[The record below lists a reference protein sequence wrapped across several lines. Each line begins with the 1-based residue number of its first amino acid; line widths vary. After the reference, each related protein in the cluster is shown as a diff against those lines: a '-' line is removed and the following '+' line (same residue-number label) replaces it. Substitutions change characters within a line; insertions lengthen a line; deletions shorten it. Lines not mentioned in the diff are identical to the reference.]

1 MIRPSVPVST
11 DIVLVGGGHAH
22 VAVLRRFGMKPEPG
36 VRLTLIARDVETPY
50 SGMIPGYFAGHYTR
64 PECHID
70 LVRLARFAGARLV
83 HASATGLDLAAR
95 RVHVDGGR
103 PPVAYDLLSLDT
115 GSTPDAGAI
124 AGAAEHAVAVKP
136 IDGLLAAVAQWEHE
150 LAHGTAPFRLAF
162 IGAGAGGTELAM
174 ALQYRFGVV
183 AGACLSVVLVD
194 ASPTIV
200 PTHNAA
206 ARRALFRALGDRGIE
221 TALGHPVR
229 AIGAGRI
236 ERDGVPAI
244 AFDRAILVTGA
255 GAPAWSGASGLAVDD
270 RGFVRVAT
278 TLRSI
283 SHAGVFAAGDLAT
296 VEGHALPKSGVYA
309 VRAGPVLA
317 DNLRRAATG
326 QALRP
331 WTPQRHA
338 LALVSTGDRSAVA
351 SRAGLAFNGP
361 AMWRLKDWID
371 RRWMRRY
378 QQLPAMGGG
387 TRAGG
392 EAALAQM
399 RCGGCGAK
407 ISASVLRRALARL
420 PAQAR
425 ADVFAGLDAPDDAAI
440 IAPPPPG
447 EVLVQTVDQF
457 RAFVDDP
464 YLFGRIAALHC
475 LADIWAM
482 GARPRTALATVVLPD
497 GPAAK
502 QEEDLAALLGGA
514 AAALA
519 EAGAVLVGG
528 HTGEGAEL
536 AFGLAVTG
544 HAAPDRLLRKGGLV
558 PGDAIVL
565 TKPLGTGIVLAADMR
580 ARAEAAWVKATMD
593 SMLRPVGPAAAVLAA
608 HGVRAATDV
617 TGFGLAGHLG
627 EMLSA
632 SGVDAVLDLA
642 ALPALPGSRALL
654 REGIESTLATANRAA
669 MYETTGD
676 LTAPGAA
683 LLVDP
688 QTSGGLIAGV
698 PFDRAP
704 ACLAA
709 LHAAG
714 DPYAAVIGRVVARS
728 GMMPCITM
736 TV

>member
-1 MIRPSVPVST
+1 MNRPAVPIRT

-22 VAVLRRFGMKPEPG
+22 VAVLRRFGMRPEPG
-36 VRLTLIARDVETPY
+36 VRLTLVAREVETPY
-50 SGMIPGYFAGHYTR
+50 SGMIPGHFAGHYTR
-64 PECHID
+64 AECHID

-83 HASATGLDLAAR
+83 HASATGLDLAGR
-95 RVHVDGGR
+95 RVLVDGGR
-103 PPVAYDLLSLDT
+103 PPVVWDFVSLDT
-115 GSTPDAGAI
+115 GSTPDASAI
-124 AGAAEHAVAVKP
+124 PGAAEHAVAVKP
-136 IDGLLAAVAQWEHE
+136 IDGLLAAVAQWERD
-150 LAHGTAPFRLAF
+150 LAAGSAPFRLAV

-174 ALQYRFGVV
+174 ALNYRLGKV
-183 AGACLSVVLVD
+183 AGARLSVVLAD
-194 ASPTIV
+194 ASAEIV

-206 ARRALFRALGDRGIE
+206 VRRALARALRERGIE

-229 AIGAGRI
+229 AIEAGRI
-236 ERDGVPAI
+236 ERAGASIV

-255 GAPAWSGASGLAVDD
+255 GAPAWPAASGLATDA
-270 RGFVRVAT
+270 RGFARVAT
-278 TLRSI
+278 TLQSV
-283 SHAGVFAAGDLAT
+283 SHPGVFAAGDLAS

-317 DNLRRAATG
+317 DNLRRAARG
-326 QALRP
+326 EALRL
-331 WTPQRHA
+331 WVPQRHA
-338 LALVSTGDRSAVA
+338 LALVSTGGKSAVA
-351 SRAGLAFNGP
+351 SRAGLAFSGP

-378 QQLPAMGGG
+378 QELPSMGDGSG
-387 TRAGG
+387 AEG

-407 ISASVLRRALARL
+407 IPASVLRRALARL

-425 ADVFAGLDAPDDAAI
+425 ADVLAGLDAPDDAAI
-440 IAPPPPG
+440 VAPPPLG

-482 GARPRTALATVVLPD
+482 GAQPRTALATVVLPD

-514 AAALA
+514 AAVLA

-544 HAAPDRLLRKGGLV
+544 HGAPDRLLRKRGLV

-580 ARAEAAWVKATMD
+580 ARAEAAWVEAAMV
-593 SMLRPVGPAAAVLAA
+593 SMLRPVGPAAAILAA

-627 EMLSA
+627 EMLAA
-632 SGVDAVLDLA
+632 SGVDAELDLA
-642 ALPALPGSRALL
+642 ALPALPGARALL
-654 REGIESTLATANRAA
+654 GEGIESTLAPANRAA
-669 MYETTGD
+669 IHETVGD
-676 LTAPGAA
+676 LAAPGAS

-688 QTSGGLIAGV
+688 QTSGGLVAGV
-698 PFDRAP
+698 AADRVQ

-709 LHAAG
+709 LHAGG
-714 DPYAAVIGRVVARS
+714 DAHAAIVGRVVARA
-728 GMMPCITM
+728 GAAPIITLRA
-736 TV
+736 